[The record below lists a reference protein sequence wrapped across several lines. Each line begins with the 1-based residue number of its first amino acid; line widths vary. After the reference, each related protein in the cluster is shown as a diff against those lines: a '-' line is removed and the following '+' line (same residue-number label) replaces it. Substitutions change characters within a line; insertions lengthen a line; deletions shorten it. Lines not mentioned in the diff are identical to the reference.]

1 MKVTR
6 VGYVATL
13 TLALVGSIA
22 CSPPAEAAPGL
33 NAPLMAADPNWP
45 KPLPN
50 GWILGQVG
58 GTCIDANDHVFVVTR
73 GFQNGGLTAPEGVGG
88 ANPNTGALGGSFKS
102 RPAPPVVEFDP
113 AGNVVNSWGDPSLV
127 PAGTPPPVGTNSIV
141 GQNAVVPNGMH
152 GCYVD
157 YLNNVWIGG
166 NSDGAFQRYSHDGVF
181 QMQIGQKFKCD
192 DGNGGAIPCTGTGG
206 GNIGNTGTN
215 HPQGFQGALLN
226 LPAALTVDPN
236 PDPVTG
242 QRGSVYIADG
252 YGNHRVAVFDYQGN
266 FLRQFGSVGT
276 GPDQFTSGDGGHPHC
291 VRLGADQLIYACDR
305 GQNKINVYTRSG
317 QFVGNIMIVPGQLGT
332 GNEGTGTA
340 WDIDFSKD
348 PNQTFAFISDGQNEV
363 LWTFDHAGSIQPPG
377 GAAVNPTPLRG
388 FGRPGHDPG
397 TFTFLHMM
405 AIDSKGNIYVG
416 ETVGGNRIQKL
427 ITKTVPGGAVTSI
440 GK

>member
-6 VGYVATL
+6 VDFAATL
-13 TLALVGSIA
+13 ALALVGSVGCLSVEA
-22 CSPPAEAAPGL
+22 QSVRSP
-33 NAPLMAADPNWP
+33 PLMAADPTWP

-58 GTCIDANDHVFVVTR
+58 GTCIDANDHVFIVTR
-73 GFQNGGLTAPEGVGG
+73 GFQTGGLTAPEGLGG
-88 ANPNTGALGGSFKS
+88 ANPNTGALGGTFKS
-102 RPAPPVVEFDP
+102 RPAPPVIEFDP

-127 PAGTPPPVGTNSIV
+127 PAGTPPPIGTASIV

-166 NSDGAFQRYSHDGVF
+166 NSDGVFQRYSHDGAP
-181 QMQIGQKFKCD
+181 QLTIGTKFTCD
-192 DGNGGAIPCTGTGG
+192 DGLGGAIPCTGTGG
-206 GNIGNTGTN
+206 GNVGRTGVSHT
-215 HPQGFQGALLN
+215 LLN
-226 LPAALTVDPN
+226 LPAALTVDPD
-236 PDPVTG
+236 PDPMTG

-252 YGNHRVAVFDYQGN
+252 YGNHRVVVFDYNGN

-276 GPDQFTSGDGGHPHC
+276 GPSQFTSGDGGHPHC
-291 VRLGADQLIYACDR
+291 VRLGADKLIYACDR
-305 GQNKINVYTRSG
+305 GQNKINVYQRDGT
-317 QFVGNIMIVPGQLGT
+317 FVGNIMVVPGQLGT

-363 LWTFDHAGSIQPPG
+363 MWTFDRASALAGT
-377 GAAVNPTPLRG
+377 NPTPLRG

-427 ITKTVPGGAVTSI
+427 ITKTLPTPGGAMP
-440 GK
+440 GGMPAK